1 MKEIEEIKS
10 RYIRGEATEREAKI
24 LLEWLEKN
32 PEERTAYYQE
42 KDIWDSYAFVN
53 NSQNY
58 SSEEELLKLK
68 RRIRFNPKKSF
79 SMPGPLKVAALLLLA
94 FLSGWLVQFLIA
106 NQGTSDVVAEMREVV
121 VPNGQIHQLFLADG
135 SRIWLNSGSKIDVPS
150 FFTGNDR
157 KVSLEGEAF
166 FEIAKDPEHPF
177 KVEVKGQTIEVL
189 GTSFNVRAY
198 PDADVVQTTLHTG
211 KIKLHTSREV
221 LNLLPGEQTNVHI
234 NTGKIQ
240 VKNVN
245 PVNYY
250 SWRDGRYE
258 LKDECLTDVFRLVE
272 RWYDVSITYDENDF
286 KDMRFSVVL
295 KRNKSVEH
303 FLALLNLSIPIQYQ
317 KNMDEIIIEKK

>member
-10 RYIRGEATEREAKI
+10 RYIRGEASENEAKI

-32 PEERTAYYQE
+32 PEEQTAYYQE

-58 SSEEELLKLK
+58 SSEEELLRLK
-68 RRIRFNPKKSF
+68 RRIRFNTKKSF
-79 SMPGPLKVAALLLLA
+79 SIPGPLKVAALLLFA
-94 FLSGWLVQFLIA
+94 FLSGWLVQFLVS

-150 FFTGNDR
+150 VFTGNER

-221 LNLLPGEQTNVHI
+221 LNLLPGEQTHVHI

-258 LKDECLTDVFRLVE
+258 LKDERLTDVFRLVE

>member
-10 RYIRGEATEREAKI
+10 RYIRGEATESEAKI

-58 SSEEELLKLK
+58 SSEEELLRLK

-150 FFTGNDR
+150 VFTGDER
-157 KVSLEGEAF
+157 KVRLEGEAF

-221 LNLLPGEQTNVHI
+221 LNLLPGEQTHVHI

-258 LKDECLTDVFRLVE
+258 LKDERLTDVFRLVE